1 MISGNGSNMLSLFE
15 ELKNE
20 PLINFALIISNN
32 PLSPGLKKARQ
43 LGYNCKVLEPNN
55 NKKNFENCLQ
65 ILLVKERIQLI
76 CMAGFMQILSSSFT
90 RNWKKRILNIHP
102 SLLPKFK
109 GLNTHSRVLASGD
122 KIHGCT
128 VHYVNEQLDGG
139 EILDQTRVKITK
151 DDTSTTLSNKVLI
164 EEHKLYFKVVR
175 GLITKEN
182 QFLTNSSFQIL
193 S

>member
-76 CMAGFMQILSSSFT
+76 CLAGFMQILSSSFT

>member
-1 MISGNGSNMLSLFE
+1 MISGNGSNMLSLLE

-32 PLSPGLKKARQ
+32 PLSPGLKKAQQ
-43 LGYNCKVLEPNN
+43 LGYNCKVLEQKN

-65 ILLVKERIQLI
+65 ILLVKERIQLV
-76 CMAGFMQILSSSFT
+76 CLAGFMQILSSSFT
-90 RNWKKRILNIHP
+90 RNWKNRILNIHP

-109 GLNTHSRVLASGD
+109 GLNTHSRVLESGE

-139 EILDQTRVKITK
+139 EILDQTRVKITT
-151 DDTSTTLSNKVLI
+151 DETSITLANKVLT
-164 EEHKLYFKVVR
+164 EEHKLYCKVVR

-182 QFLTNSSFQIL
+182 HFLTNSSF
-193 S
+193 